1 MPRNG
6 WEIGPGLFA
15 FISLDSYYCKMPL
28 PTPNTSETRDDFLSR
43 CMVNS
48 TMRAEYPNQ
57 DQRYAVCQSQWTAP
71 KTKAESY
78 TDYPKGASEEAQRA
92 LDFKEKNGSN
102 CGTNV
107 GWTRANQLAK
117 REPLS
122 LDTVK
127 RTYSFLSRAKTY
139 DTGSFTDR
147 DGNEVCGSIMYA
159 AWGGDPMLRW
169 TERTLE
175 DNE

>member
-1 MPRNG
+1 
-6 WEIGPGLFA
+6 
-15 FISLDSYYCKMPL
+15 MPL
-28 PTPNTSETRDDFLSR
+28 PKPNNTETREDFLSR
-43 CMVNS
+43 CMGNS

-57 DQRYAVCQSQWTAP
+57 DQRYAVCQSQWTDP
-71 KTKAESY
+71 KTKAQSFD
-78 TDYPKGASEEAQRA
+78 DYPKSASEQAQKA
-92 LDFKEKNGSN
+92 LNHKERNGSS
-102 CGTNV
+102 CGTDV

-117 REPLS
+117 REPIS

-147 DGNEVCGSIMYA
+147 DEKEVCGSIMYA

-169 TERTLE
+169 AERTL
-175 DNE
+175 DNIE